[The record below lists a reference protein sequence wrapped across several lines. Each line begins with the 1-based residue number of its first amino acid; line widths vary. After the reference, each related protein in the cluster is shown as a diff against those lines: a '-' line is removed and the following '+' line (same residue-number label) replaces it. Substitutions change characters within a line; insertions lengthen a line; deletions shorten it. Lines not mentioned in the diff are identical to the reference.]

1 MPGRWLVVPLVLAA
15 LSSALG
21 DDEPDGIP
29 AEFTAFEH
37 LIGAWKGQGIP
48 QANRLK
54 GWSERHLWAWKFH
67 DGRPSGL
74 SLDLEGDRTIRRAS
88 LSFDAKS
95 RTYRLEGTDP
105 EGKPVA
111 FAGPID
117 PKGQTLSLL
126 REGKIDGGGRQRL
139 TIRLN
144 SNRIR
149 YTMLLESKAPGAPQW
164 SKVIDAN
171 LGKEGE
177 SFAAGGSAED
187 LPKCIV
193 TGGAAT
199 LNVTYQGKSYPL
211 CCTGCR
217 DEFNENP
224 AKYVEKLARRNRAE
238 GGSSAKPSAP
248 RRGQDDDAFDGVV
261 EDRPK
266 AKAKAKR

>member
-1 MPGRWLVVPLVLAA
+1 MSRLRWLVPVLLIAGPVA
-15 LSSALG
+15 RG
-21 DDEPDGIP
+21 EDEPGTVP
-29 AEFTAFEH
+29 PELAPFEH

-54 GWSERHLWAWKFH
+54 GWSERHLWAWKFTR
-67 DGRPSGL
+67 GRASGL
-74 SLDLEGDRTIRRAS
+74 SIEMDGDRTLRQSALRY
-88 LSFDAKS
+88 DPAKKV
-95 RTYRLEGTDP
+95 YRLEGTDP
-105 EGKPVA
+105 DGQPIAFVGPVDA
-111 FAGPID
+111 
-117 PKGQTLSLL
+117 KGQTLTLT
-126 REGKIDGGGRQRL
+126 REGKTEGGPQRL

-149 YTMLLESKAPGAPQW
+149 YTMLLETKSPGAPQW
-164 SKVIDAN
+164 TKIIDVN

-199 LNVTYQGKSYPL
+199 LAVTYQGKSYPL

-224 AKYVEKLARRNRAE
+224 AKYVEKLARRSQGSGKDAARAPARSR
-238 GGSSAKPSAP
+238 GS
-248 RRGQDDDAFDGVV
+248 DDDAFDGVV

-266 AKAKAKR
+266 TKSK